1 MAFGRPK
8 DGVFFVARGSTPYVV
23 PYKRRKNGL
32 WATTRGV
39 SCSAGRPSYKQ
50 ALLTSCPTI
59 PGCLEA
65 ATWGGV
71 SPDA

>member
-32 WATTRGV
+32 WATTRGGI
-39 SCSAGRPSYKQ
+39 SAGGEGWIESD
-50 ALLTSCPTI
+50 
-59 PGCLEA
+59 
-65 ATWGGV
+65 V
-71 SPDA
+71 SDVI